1 MNTSPHPKSVALLF
15 LLGAF
20 IAGSAIGYAADR
32 TFTANDRSRPP
43 FNQKALRDL
52 LHAKLR
58 LTPAQG
64 AFVDSAYD
72 ARTAK
77 RRELEVP
84 IRPALDS
91 INETIRPT
99 LDSVYGIIKPGM
111 DSLIAVTHTRVLTV
125 LDSSQK
131 KIYLQMIEDSR
142 AKSGPGRRMPGD
154 QR

>member
-1 MNTSPHPKSVALLF
+1 MF

-20 IAGSAIGYAADR
+20 LAGSAIGYAADR
-32 TFTANDRSRPP
+32 TFGNNDRTRPP
-43 FNQKALRDL
+43 FSQKALRDL
-52 LHAKLR
+52 LHAKLQ

-72 ARTAK
+72 ARTAR

-91 INETIRPT
+91 INETIRPAI
-99 LDSVYGIIKPGM
+99 DSVYGIIKSGM
-111 DSLIAVTHTRVLTV
+111 DSLFTATHNRVLTV

-131 KIYLQMIEDSR
+131 KIYLKMIEDS
-142 AKSGPGRRMPGD
+142 KGKGGPGRRMPGD